1 MLTPEDFTE
10 RMVPYLQAAG
20 VVSDPITERE
30 HSLLASATSLVQP
43 RMNLLGEAPDMLR
56 FLFVADEDLVI
67 EEEATRKLGEDPG
80 GVIDRAIAEIEAL
93 GEDDFTAA
101 RLEEVLRGA
110 IVEGMGIK
118 PRLAF
123 GPLRSAISGRRIS
136 PPLFE
141 SMELLGRDSSLA
153 RLRSFRDDLATA

>member
-1 MLTPEDFTE
+1 
-10 RMVPYLQAAG
+10 
-20 VVSDPITERE
+20 
-30 HSLLASATSLVQP
+30 
-43 RMNLLGEAPDMLR
+43 
-56 FLFVADEDLVI
+56 VI